1 MGVSHRAVGT
11 IEGADVIVTGRA
23 VVSSDEDI
31 RIHLLQAKRR
41 GAILHRQPQL
51 ARAWPCQIAFK
62 VRHRDLG
69 AAHSLVGSWCGATH
83 YLRLSHN
90 VALC

>member
-11 IEGADVIVTGRA
+11 TEGTDVIVTGRA

-31 RIHLLQAKRR
+31 QIHLLQAKRR

-51 ARAWPCQIAFK
+51 ARAWPYQIAFK

-69 AAHSLVGSWCGATH
+69 VPLQSSWLMVRCHPLLAIE
-83 YLRLSHN
+83 S
-90 VALC
+90 